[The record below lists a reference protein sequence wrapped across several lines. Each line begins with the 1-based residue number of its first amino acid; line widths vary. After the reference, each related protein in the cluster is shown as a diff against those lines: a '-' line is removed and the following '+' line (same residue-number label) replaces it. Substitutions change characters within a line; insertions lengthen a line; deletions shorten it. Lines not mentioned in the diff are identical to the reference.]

1 MIFSNE
7 FNYVLNKTTLKIE
20 DYLTLAVVVIKF
32 AKIKGD
38 MVVFENISR
47 KKNKKYFEEMERIL
61 NEYKR

>member
-7 FNYVLNKTTLKIE
+7 FKYVLDKETLRIE
-20 DYLTLAVVVIKF
+20 DYLLLAVIVLRF

-47 KKNKKYFEEMERIL
+47 KKNKKFFKELERLL
-61 NEYKR
+61 NEYK